1 MRTKNSCLSGP
12 PVGRSVA
19 WENAFFEMK
28 LTWNYQDVSV
38 LLPVVGSVPASAVTD
53 REARRLLADLLVLTL
68 ILVYFGYRVLYA
80 LLLQPLR
87 QLRHGEPR
95 GAAHYVF
102 LQSVIYEFVLFL
114 RDR

>member
-1 MRTKNSCLSGP
+1 
-12 PVGRSVA
+12 
-19 WENAFFEMK
+19 MK

-38 LLPVVGSVPASAVTD
+38 LLPVVGPVPAGAVSD
-53 REARRLLADLLVLTL
+53 REARRLLTDLLVFPL
-68 ILVYFGYRVLYA
+68 ILVHLGYRVLYA

-95 GAAHYVF
+95 GAAHHVL
-102 LQSVIYEFVLFL
+102 LQRVVYEFVLFL